1 MRHSVQ
7 IAALAAIFP
16 IMALGGQ
23 AKATTLVLA
32 GPTFSADFIWNND
45 GTVSLLSAPLV
56 DYTAVQ
62 QQSEL
67 WSDFSSGSTL
77 PAGSLMELS
86 FAVVD
91 GADHHTVSFLH
102 DFGAVGGTFSW
113 SYDVSDA
120 ATPKVEEASIN
131 AAILQT
137 VGASSLLKTLVDNNS
152 NTYTL
157 DFTQVGTV
165 DSGATSATFL
175 PGATT
180 LDVVDAMTVTGPHG
194 SDATGVSNSFVE
206 TTIPEPSTWVMMLL
220 GFAGL
225 GFAGYRSSRKGIA
238 FAE

>member
-7 IAALAAIFP
+7 IAAVAAIFP
-16 IMALGGQ
+16 IMALAGQ
-23 AKATTLVLA
+23 AKATTLVLSS
-32 GPTFSADFIWNND
+32 PFSADFVWNNN

-56 DYTAVQ
+56 DYTAVL

-91 GADHHTVSFLH
+91 GHDEHTVSFLH
-102 DFGAVGGTFSW
+102 NFGAVGGSFSW
-113 SYDVSDA
+113 SYDLSDA
-120 ATPKVEEASIN
+120 ATPGVQEGSIN

-137 VGASSLLKTLVDNNS
+137 VGVASLLKTLVDNNS
-152 NTYTL
+152 NTYSV
-157 DFTQVGTV
+157 DFTQTGTT
-165 DSGATSATFL
+165 DSGPTSATFL
-175 PGATT
+175 SGATT
-180 LDVVDAMTVTGPHG
+180 LDVIDSITVSGAHG

-206 TTIPEPSTWVMMLL
+206 RGVPEPSTWVMMLL

-225 GFAGYRSSRKGIA
+225 GFAGYRSSRKSIA
-238 FAE
+238 LAD

>member
-1 MRHSVQ
+1 MRHSFQ
-7 IAALAAIFP
+7 ITAVAAIFP
-16 IMALGGQ
+16 VIALAGQ
-23 AKATTLVLA
+23 AKATTLVLSS
-32 GPTFSADFIWNND
+32 PFSADFIWNND

-62 QQSEL
+62 QQSEV

-86 FAVVD
+86 FSAVD
-91 GADHHTVSFLH
+91 GHDEHTVSFLH
-102 DFGAVGGTFSW
+102 NFGTVGGTFSW

-120 ATPKVEEASIN
+120 ATPGVQEGSIN

-137 VGASSLLKTLVDNNS
+137 VGVASLLKTLVDNNS
-152 NTYTL
+152 NTYSV
-157 DFTQVGTV
+157 DFTQTGTI

-180 LDVVDAMTVTGPHG
+180 LDVVDTMTVSGPHG

-206 TTIPEPSTWVMMLL
+206 RGVPEASTWVMMLL

-225 GFAGYRSSRKGIA
+225 GFAGYRSSRKSIA
-238 FAE
+238 LAD

>member
-1 MRHSVQ
+1 MRHLAQ
-7 IAALAAIFP
+7 IAVTIAAMFPVMGLA
-16 IMALGGQ
+16 GQ
-23 AKATTLVLA
+23 AKATTLVLSS
-32 GPTFSADFIWNND
+32 PFSADFIWNND

-86 FAVVD
+86 LAVVD
-91 GADHHTVSFLH
+91 GQDNHTVSFLH
-102 DFGAVGGTFSW
+102 NFGTVGGTFSW
-113 SYDVSDA
+113 SYDISDA
-120 ATPKVEEASIN
+120 ATPKVQEDSIN

-137 VGASSLLKTLVDNNS
+137 VGSSSLLKTLVDNNS
-152 NTYTL
+152 NAYAL
-157 DFTQVGTV
+157 SFTQIGTV
-165 DSGATSATFL
+165 DSGTTSATFL

-180 LDVVDAMTVTGPHG
+180 LDVVDTITVNGAHG

-206 TTIPEPSTWVMMLL
+206 KGVPEASTWMMMLL

-225 GFAGYRSSRKGIA
+225 GFAGYRSSRKGIP